1 MKPSLFFPALVLM
14 ALFSLPGCR
23 YNREQKQLIDLAERI
38 VEEHPDSALLLLNT
52 FQQDDIQS
60 PRLKARYGIVKSMA
74 YTKTWIEPGSDSLI
88 GPAVRYYKN
97 TGPSFIG

>member
-1 MKPSLFFPALVLM
+1 M

-52 FQQDDIQS
+52 FQ
-60 PRLKARYGIVKSMA
+60 
-74 YTKTWIEPGSDSLI
+74 
-88 GPAVRYYKN
+88 
-97 TGPSFIG
+97 